1 MPSSDDNS
9 LNSIYEKKVEK
20 RAENLIQRHQQ
31 HLTPYSVEL
40 KNLTLQMQPNV
51 FCAAYADG
59 SQLLA
64 DVVAQEVQ
72 IEDLVLDMGTGSG
85 AMAIIA
91 AQYCKKVVA
100 VDISPIAVDCA
111 RNNATINH
119 VADRVE
125 VRQGNLFDAVKAE
138 EKFSLIVFNPP
149 FMDGSPSDLLET
161 AMYDRDYL
169 TLKQFFSE
177 FPKFLKPD
185 GRLLIVFSEA
195 GDIQILESLILQSGM
210 KSEVVKS
217 DLPKE
222 YNLKVLTYKL
232 S

>member
-1 MPSSDDNS
+1 M
-9 LNSIYEKKVEK
+9 YREKVKR
-20 RAENLIQRHQQ
+20 RAEVLIQIHRRH
-31 HLTPYSVEL
+31 LIPYQVKL
-40 KNLTLQMQPNV
+40 KNLILLMQPNV

-64 DVVAQEVQ
+64 DVLAQELQ
-72 IEDLVLDMGTGSG
+72 PEDLVLDMGTGSG

-91 AQYCKKVVA
+91 AQCANKVVA
-100 VDISPIAVDCA
+100 VDISPIAVGCA
-111 RNNATINH
+111 RNNAAINK

-149 FMDGSPSDLLET
+149 FMDGSPSDWLET

-177 FPKFLKPD
+177 FPKFLTPN
-185 GRLLIVFSEA
+185 GRLLIVFSDA
-195 GDIQILESLILQSGM
+195 GDVQLLESLIQESGM
-210 KSEVVKS
+210 KSEIIKTDV
-217 DLPKE
+217 PKE
-222 YNLKVLTYKL
+222 YDLEVLAYKL
-232 S
+232 SNHNNY

>member
-1 MPSSDDNS
+1 M
-9 LNSIYEKKVEK
+9 YREKVKR
-20 RAENLIQRHQQ
+20 RAEDLLQKHRQ
-31 HLTPYSVEL
+31 HLIPYLVEL
-40 KNLTLQMQPNV
+40 KNLTLLMQPNV

-64 DVVAQEVQ
+64 DVLAQEVQ
-72 IEDLVLDMGTGSG
+72 PEDLVIDMGTGSG

-91 AQYCKKVVA
+91 AQRANKVVA
-100 VDISPIAVDCA
+100 VDISPIAVGCA
-111 RNNATINH
+111 RNNVAINK

-149 FMDGSPSDLLET
+149 FMDGSPSDWIET

-169 TLKQFFSE
+169 TLKHFFRE

-195 GDIQILESLILQSGM
+195 GDIQLLDSLIRESGM
-210 KSEVVKS
+210 KSEVMKS
-217 DLPKE
+217 DLPRE
-222 YNLKVLTYKL
+222 YDLKVLAYKL
-232 S
+232 SNQNNY